1 MKDDKKLEHEG
12 QLVWGIMIGNEV
24 GDGTRGQVMQ
34 DFVGH
39 HRTLFYFKHKG
50 KLGED
55 FEQELDMISCTA
67 VCLFTELNG
76 LPNAMAIFS
85 FILFQKF
92 MATVYF

>member
-1 MKDDKKLEHEG
+1 
-12 QLVWGIMIGNEV
+12 
-24 GDGTRGQVMQ
+24 
-34 DFVGH
+34 
-39 HRTLFYFKHKG
+39 
-50 KLGED
+50 
-55 FEQELDMISCTA
+55 MISCTA